1 MDRIIE
7 QKKGLKKKH
16 IPIVIGTMLFVML
29 VGWLLFGDHSR
40 KLRVDSQSI
49 IISNVVQGS
58 FNDYIRLSGQ
68 VQPKTS
74 VLLSSSEGG
83 IVEQCP
89 VSEGRVVKAGDVLL
103 VLRNPG
109 LVQQL
114 HDKEMQMQELQNN
127 MRDRQIGREKEKLSM
142 EQNKLDSKI
151 SANRSK
157 RTYEQQ
163 SSLYE
168 DGLTTREQYIRAKED
183 YELAMSNAVLL
194 EKRLYQDSL
203 YLEVQNIKDEQ
214 SIENLQKEIE
224 LARQRVE
231 SLNVK
236 ATHDGQLGSF
246 SIQLGQNIGAGSMI
260 GVISILGDY
269 KIQVSIDERYIDRV
283 TTGLLGTFERQD
295 VKYGV
300 VVSTVYPE
308 VKEGAFRAD
317 FTFCDV
323 IPDNIRVGQTYYIN
337 LQLGESAEAVLVPR
351 GNFFSSTGGKW
362 VYVLSP
368 DGSVAVKRTIR
379 IGRQNPQYYEII
391 EGLQPGERVITS
403 GYDNFGDNEQ
413 LLLNC
418 K

>member
-16 IPIVIGTMLFVML
+16 IPIVIGTMLFVLL
-29 VGWLLFGDHSR
+29 VGWLVFGDHSS
-40 KLRVDSQSI
+40 KIRVDSRSI

-89 VSEGRVVKAGDVLL
+89 VSEGRVVKVGDVLL

-168 DGLTTREQYIRAKED
+168 DGLTTREQYLRAKED

-203 YLEVQNIKDEQ
+203 YLEVQNIKDKQ

-308 VKEGAFRAD
+308 VKDGSFRAD
-317 FTFCDV
+317 FTFSDV
-323 IPDNIRVGQTYYIN
+323 VPDNIRVGQTYYIN

-351 GNFFSSTGGKW
+351 GNFFSSTAGKW

-368 DGSVAVKRTIR
+368 DGSIAVKRTIR

-413 LLLNC
+413 LLLNS